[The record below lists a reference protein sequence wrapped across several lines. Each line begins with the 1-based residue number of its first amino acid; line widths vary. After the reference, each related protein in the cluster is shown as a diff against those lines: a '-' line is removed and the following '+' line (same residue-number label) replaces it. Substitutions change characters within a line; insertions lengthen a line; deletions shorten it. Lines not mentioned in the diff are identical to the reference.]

1 MGVTIMGL
9 DLNITIV
16 GLGLIGGSYAL
27 ALRELNPKKLYA
39 VDIDEDTIKLGEERG
54 IIDKGFLSPEIPL
67 KESDLVIVCIYP
79 KSIKKFIKDNMDN
92 FKSGAVITDTVGIKK
107 DFAQDINS
115 ILREDIDFIFGH
127 PMAGREFTGLGYAS
141 KEIFKG
147 ANYIIIPT
155 ERNKKENIRLI
166 ENIAKDMGFK
176 HIEKVSVE
184 KHDEAIGFVSQL
196 PHVIAVSL
204 VNSDN
209 LEIDTGKFTGDSY
222 MDLTRI
228 ARINTKLWTELFIGN
243 RKNLINHIERFEKNI
258 ADIKHALINEDT
270 EALGNILNR
279 ASKKREEM
287 S

>member
-209 LEIDTGKFTGDSY
+209 LEVDTGKFTGDSY
-222 MDLTRI
+222 RDLTRI

>member
-1 MGVTIMGL
+1 MGL

-209 LEIDTGKFTGDSY
+209 LEVDTGKFTGDSY
-222 MDLTRI
+222 RDLTRI